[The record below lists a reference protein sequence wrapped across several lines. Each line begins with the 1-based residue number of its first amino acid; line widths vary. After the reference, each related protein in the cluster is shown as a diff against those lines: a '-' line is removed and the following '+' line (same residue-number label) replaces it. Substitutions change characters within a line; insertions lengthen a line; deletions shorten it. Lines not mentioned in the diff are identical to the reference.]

1 MNAIDFFK
9 EEDPGNNDDYSKEI
23 DNWLYDKN
31 DMVLF
36 AERYHQAKLKLLGIS
51 NVVKSLPTD
60 ECVEQWWAEGQ
71 DQKEG
76 FWQEAPYRTNGDVI
90 EEIKTALK
98 YFIKTW
104 QR

>member
-36 AERYHQAKLKLLGIS
+36 AERYHQAKLKLLGIA
-51 NVVKSLPTD
+51 NVVGRSEQCSGCEESTGETKLW
-60 ECVEQWWAEGQ
+60 CCNHCGKRVES
-71 DQKEG
+71 
-76 FWQEAPYRTNGDVI
+76 F
-90 EEIKTALK
+90 
-98 YFIKTW
+98 
-104 QR
+104 